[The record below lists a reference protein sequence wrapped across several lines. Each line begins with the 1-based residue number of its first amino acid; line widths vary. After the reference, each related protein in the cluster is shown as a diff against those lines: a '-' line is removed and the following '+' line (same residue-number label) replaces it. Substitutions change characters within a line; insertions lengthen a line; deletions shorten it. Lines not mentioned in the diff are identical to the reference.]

1 MSDQP
6 QWEVINYRTRTARR
20 YKTVAAARRAADR
33 QDNAHGSYICSV
45 RRVRPDAPAFFA

>member
-1 MSDQP
+1 MTEQP

-20 YKTVAAARRAADR
+20 YKTVTAARRAADR

-45 RRVRPDAPAFFA
+45 RRVRVDVPAYFD